1 MKEKLINAFAEALE
15 MEAGKIKET
24 DKFRDCENYGSL
36 TELSV
41 IAMLDSEFG
50 IEIEMKEFNN
60 YLTIADLIRLV
71 SVKPL
76 K

>member
-15 MEAGKIKET
+15 MEAGKIQET
-24 DKFRDCENYGSL
+24 DKFRDYENYGSL

-60 YLTIADLIRLV
+60 YLTVADLLRLV
-71 SVKPL
+71 SGKPL